1 MTESPMSFKQFV
13 NVDYTDTDDGQLAKN
28 AKDRRTGRKTEAL
41 DASQRRK
48 LAMRMKR
55 NKARIAMG
63 RKRAERK
70 TANMDTLKKRAK
82 RQARIQFAKKL
93 TKGIPKGDLTVARR
107 KEIEK
112 RLDKPALKNRIDR
125 VARKLIKTVRKQEM
139 ERKRAKRQ
147 GGAKK

>member
-1 MTESPMSFKQFV
+1 MSFKQFV
-13 NVDYTDTDDGQLAKN
+13 NVDYTDTGDGQLAYN
-28 AKDRRTGRKTEAL
+28 AKKRKTSIDTSEAL

-55 NKARIAMG
+55 NKARIAIA

-70 TANMDTLKKRAK
+70 TANMDTLKKRAR
-82 RQARIQFAKKL
+82 RQARKQFAKKL
-93 TKGIPKGDLTVARR
+93 TKGIPKSDLTVARK

-112 RLDKPALKNRIDR
+112 KLDKPAIKNRIDR

-147 GGAKK
+147 GGAQK

>member
-1 MTESPMSFKQFV
+1 MAPMSFKQFV
-13 NVDYTDTDDGQLAKN
+13 NVDYTDTGDGQLAYN
-28 AKDRRTGRKTEAL
+28 AKKRKMSIDTSEAL
-41 DASQRRK
+41 DAGQRRK

-55 NKARIAMG
+55 NKARIAIA

-70 TANMDTLKKRAK
+70 TANMDTLKKRAR
-82 RQARIQFAKKL
+82 RQARTQFAKKF
-93 TKGIPKGDLTVARR
+93 TKGIPKSDLTVARK

-112 RLDKPALKNRIDR
+112 RLDKPAVKNRIDR

-147 GGAKK
+147 GGAQK

>member
-1 MTESPMSFKQFV
+1 MAPMSFKQFV
-13 NVDYTDTDDGQLAKN
+13 NVDYTGTGDGQLAKN
-28 AKDRRTGRKTEAL
+28 AKDRKYEAL

-70 TANMDTLKKRAK
+70 TANMDTLKKRARK
-82 RQARIQFAKKL
+82 QARTQFAKKL
-93 TKGIPKGDLTVARR
+93 TKGIPKSELTVARR

-147 GGAKK
+147 GGAQK

>member
-1 MTESPMSFKQFV
+1 MAPMSFKQFV
-13 NVDYTDTDDGQLAKN
+13 NVDYTQTGDGQLAYN
-28 AKDRRTGRKTEAL
+28 AKKRKTSIDTSEAL

-125 VARKLIKTVRKQEM
+125 VARKLIKTVRKHEM

>member
-1 MTESPMSFKQFV
+1 MAPMSFKQFV
-13 NVDYTDTDDGQLAKN
+13 NVDYTQTGDGQLAYN
-28 AKDRRTGRKTEAL
+28 AKKRKTSIDTSEAL

-125 VARKLIKTVRKQEM
+125 VARRLIKTVRKQEM

>member
-1 MTESPMSFKQFV
+1 MAPMSFKQFV
-13 NVDYTDTDDGQLAKN
+13 NVDYTQTGDGQLAYN
-28 AKDRRTGRKTEAL
+28 AKKRKTSIDTSEAL

-147 GGAKK
+147 GGEQK

>member
-1 MTESPMSFKQFV
+1 MAPMSFKQFV
-13 NVDYTDTDDGQLAKN
+13 NVDYTQTGDGQLAYN
-28 AKDRRTGRKTEAL
+28 AKKRKTSIYTSEAL

-147 GGAKK
+147 GGAQK

>member
-1 MTESPMSFKQFV
+1 MAPMSFKQFV
-13 NVDYTDTDDGQLAKN
+13 NVDYTQTGDGQLAYN
-28 AKDRRTGRKTEAL
+28 AKKRKTSIDTSEAL

-82 RQARIQFAKKL
+82 RQARMQFAKKL

-112 RLDKPALKNRIDR
+112 RLDKPALKNRIDK
-125 VARKLIKTVRKQEM
+125 VARKLIKTVRKHEM

-147 GGAKK
+147 GGEQK

>member
-1 MTESPMSFKQFV
+1 MAPMSFKQFV
-13 NVDYTDTDDGQLAKN
+13 NVDYTQTGDGQLAYN
-28 AKDRRTGRKTEAL
+28 AKKRKTSIDTSEAL

-82 RQARIQFAKKL
+82 RQARMQFAKKL

-112 RLDKPALKNRIDR
+112 RLDKPALKNRIDK

-147 GGAKK
+147 GGEQK

>member
-1 MTESPMSFKQFV
+1 MATMSFKQFV
-13 NVDYTDTDDGQLAKN
+13 DTDYTDTGDGQLARN

-41 DASQRRK
+41 DAGQRRK

-55 NKARIAMG
+55 NKARIAIA

-70 TANMDTLKKRAK
+70 TANMDTLKKRAR
-82 RQARIQFAKKL
+82 RQARKQFAKKF
-93 TKGIPKGDLTVARR
+93 TKGIPKSDLTVARK

-112 RLDKPALKNRIDR
+112 RLDKPAVKNRIDR
-125 VARKLIKTVRKQEM
+125 AARKLIKTVRKQEM

>member
-1 MTESPMSFKQFV
+1 MSFKQFV
-13 NVDYTDTDDGQLAKN
+13 NVDYTDTGDGQLAYN
-28 AKDRRTGRKTEAL
+28 AKKRKTSIDTSEAL

-55 NKARIAMG
+55 NKARIAIA

-70 TANMDTLKKRAK
+70 TANMDTLKKRAR
-82 RQARIQFAKKL
+82 RQARNQFVTKL
-93 TKGIPKGDLTVARR
+93 TKGIPKSDLTVSRK

-112 RLDKPALKNRIDR
+112 RLDKPALKNRINK

-147 GGAKK
+147 GDAK

>member
-1 MTESPMSFKQFV
+1 MSFKQFV
-13 NVDYTDTDDGQLAKN
+13 DVDYTDTDDGQLARN
-28 AKDRRTGRKTEAL
+28 AKDRKTGRKTEAL
-41 DASQRRK
+41 DAGQRRK
-48 LAMRMKR
+48 LAIRMKR
-55 NKARIAMG
+55 NKARIAIA

-70 TANMDTLKKRAK
+70 TATMDTLKKRAR
-82 RQARIQFAKKL
+82 RQARSQFVSKL
-93 TKGIPKGDLTVARR
+93 TKGVPKSDLTVSRK

-112 RLDKPALKNRIDR
+112 RLDKPAFKNRINK

>member
-1 MTESPMSFKQFV
+1 MAPMSFKQFV
-13 NVDYTDTDDGQLAKN
+13 NVDYTRTGDGQLAYN
-28 AKDRRTGRKTEAL
+28 AKKRKTSIDTSEAL

-147 GGAKK
+147 GGAQK

>member
-1 MTESPMSFKQFV
+1 MAPMSFKQFV
-13 NVDYTDTDDGQLAKN
+13 NVDYTQTGDGQLAYN
-28 AKDRRTGRKTEAL
+28 AKKRKTSIDTSEAL

>member
-1 MTESPMSFKQFV
+1 MAPMSFKQFV
-13 NVDYTDTDDGQLAKN
+13 NVDYTQTGDGQLAYN
-28 AKDRRTGRKTEAL
+28 AKKRKTDTSEAL

-82 RQARIQFAKKL
+82 RQARIQL
-93 TKGIPKGDLTVARR
+93 
-107 KEIEK
+107 
-112 RLDKPALKNRIDR
+112 LKNSPRAYPR
-125 VARKLIKTVRKQEM
+125 VI
-139 ERKRAKRQ
+139 
-147 GGAKK
+147 

>member
-1 MTESPMSFKQFV
+1 MAPMSFKQFV
-13 NVDYTDTDDGQLAKN
+13 NVDYTDTGDGQLAYN
-28 AKDRRTGRKTEAL
+28 AKKRKTSIDTSEAL

-139 ERKRAKRQ
+139 ERKRARRQ
-147 GGAKK
+147 GGAQK

>member
-1 MTESPMSFKQFV
+1 MAPMSFKQFV
-13 NVDYTDTDDGQLAKN
+13 NVDYTQTGDGQLAYN
-28 AKDRRTGRKTEAL
+28 AKKRKTSIDTSEAL

-82 RQARIQFAKKL
+82 RQARMQFAKKL

-147 GGAKK
+147 GGEQK